1 MNSNFM
7 MNTDEVMVS
16 GQNQK
21 SISEGFNASVQ
32 RIFETIE
39 SLCASEWL
47 GLSSDTYNNLTNTYR
62 EPMRQLGELIDSHGQ
77 KDITSAN
84 RVEETDQSLSAN
96 ISANL

>member
-16 GQNQK
+16 GQSQK
-21 SISEGFNASVQ
+21 NISQGFNSSVQ

-39 SLCASEWL
+39 TLCASEWK
-47 GLSSDTYNNLTNTYR
+47 GFSSDTYNNLTNTYR
-62 EPMRQLGELIDSHGQ
+62 EPMRQLGDLIDNHGQ
-77 KDITSAN
+77 NDITSAN

-96 ISANL
+96 ISSNL